1 MRINEDYAQYFD
13 NRGLLDHDY
22 QVDESYDHRKGKSS
36 RRIDLLMLD
45 SQKWT
50 AIEIKISRS
59 DFYRDTEEK
68 RRAWKT
74 HTHRFIYATPQGL
87 ITAEVSEMGDAVIL
101 LFIQP
106 RRGVYMSYKV
116 WVTEEDEP
124 KVREYLNDRWE
135 LMKRVWE
142 PISQPIH

>member
-1 MRINEDYAQYFD
+1 MTENHLWDGSIYPPAYSFSDNFHFDSWDEMIRESKGLDKELNFLCQWSWVKPDPNDY
-13 NRGLLDHDY
+13 LLDPNEHDLTP
-22 QVDESYDHRKGKSS
+22 EE
-36 RRIDLLMLD
+36 
-45 SQKWT
+45 
-50 AIEIKISRS
+50 IEAM
-59 DFYRDTEEK
+59 EK
-68 RRAWKT
+68 EW
-74 HTHRFIYATPQGL
+74 
-87 ITAEVSEMGDAVIL
+87 AEVSEMGDSVIL

-142 PISQPIH
+142 PISQPIS